1 MGMRMVEKVRPIL
14 RVFGL
19 FLVCMG
25 VCGCSRVR
33 DVANANREELPVED
47 VLGEMAEVMEEKEEE
62 AKRNAGYEEKWYV
75 DAWIDSW
82 LFGAEEETAREVVRD
97 ENAYQIVSTQ
107 DGEGYFFLR
116 KEHLKCPN
124 HTFRISSPYVS
135 SAAA

>member
-47 VLGEMAEVMEEKEEE
+47 VLGEMRSEERRVGKEC
-62 AKRNAGYEEKWYV
+62 R
-75 DAWIDSW
+75 
-82 LFGAEEETAREVVRD
+82 L
-97 ENAYQIVSTQ
+97 
-107 DGEGYFFLR
+107 
-116 KEHLKCPN
+116 
-124 HTFRISSPYVS
+124 
-135 SAAA
+135 